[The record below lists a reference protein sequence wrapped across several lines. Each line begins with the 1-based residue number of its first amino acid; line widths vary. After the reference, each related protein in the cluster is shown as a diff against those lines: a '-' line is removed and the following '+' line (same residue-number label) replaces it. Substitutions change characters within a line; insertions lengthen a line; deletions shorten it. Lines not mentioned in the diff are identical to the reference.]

1 MAATK
6 VLEAM
11 KKAGKP
17 LKVAEIADLAKLDK
31 DEVSKIIKSLKKDG
45 AVVSPKNCDFS
56 VA

>member
-1 MAATK
+1 MAANK

-17 LKVAEIADLAKLDK
+17 LKTAEIAELAKLDK
-31 DEVSKIIKSLKKDG
+31 DEVTKIIKTLKKEG
-45 AVVSPKNCDFS
+45 AVVSPKNCYYA